1 MTLKIKYTI
10 RKSISIACVLFVSTA
25 MQAQANTEGGI
36 PAGPSMWG
44 TTGLI
49 AMPTPGMMADGT
61 VMAGAN
67 FLPVG
72 FFEDH
77 ANGWGY
83 YKMVNSGNYY
93 FNATFLPFWEV
104 QLRFT
109 LAKLNE
115 KNKPANDGKWNQDR
129 SFSTKFRVLKE
140 KGLYRPAIAIGMEDV
155 AIGGW
160 NANEFF
166 TRVYASVAKHW
177 DVKVGTLGATTN
189 VVVARG
195 KKVFPQVGV
204 QFAPH
209 AVRGL
214 SAMAEY
220 DGHGFNAGARWLL
233 FNHVSLM
240 AATYHF
246 NSVTAGVAFYIDL
259 Y

>member
-1 MTLKIKYTI
+1 MKKW
-10 RKSISIACVLFVSTA
+10 IALSGCLLFVSGLF
-25 MQAQANTEGGI
+25 AQDRKEGSI
-36 PAGPSMWG
+36 PAGPSIWG

-49 AMPTPGMMADGT
+49 AMPSPTLMADGT
-61 VMAGAN
+61 VMAGAT
-67 FLPVG
+67 FLPRE
-72 FFEDH
+72 FFKESAIWERDL
-77 ANGWGY
+77 GL
-83 YKMVNSGNYY
+83 VNSGNYY
-93 FNATFLPFWEV
+93 VNATFLPFWEV

-109 LAKLNE
+109 LMKLNNP
-115 KNKPANDGKWNQDR
+115 KKPQYKGKWNQDR
-129 SFSTKFRVLKE
+129 SFSTKFRILKE
-140 KGLYRPAIAIGMEDV
+140 KGLYRPAIAIGMEDI
-155 AIGGW
+155 AFDWPLGS
-160 NANEFF
+160 NNYF
-166 TRVYASVAKHW
+166 TRGYVSVAKHW

-189 VVVARG
+189 LVVARG

-209 AVRGL
+209 TVRGL

>member
-1 MTLKIKYTI
+1 MVQRLKFTIAKY
-10 RKSISIACVLFVSTA
+10 ISVGCVLFASTSMYA
-25 MQAQANTEGGI
+25 ADENRVVI
-36 PAGPSMWG
+36 PAGPSIWG

-49 AMPTPGMMADGT
+49 AIPSPALMEDGT
-61 VMAGAN
+61 IMVGAN
-67 FLPVG
+67 YLPG
-72 FFEDH
+72 EFFRVSQDWIKRL
-77 ANGWGY
+77 G
-83 YKMVNSGNYY
+83 VRSSGSYC

-109 LAKLNE
+109 LMKMIKE
-115 KNKPANDGKWNQDR
+115 PFKNVWNQDR
-129 SFSTKFRVLKE
+129 SFSTKFQILKE
-140 KGLYRPAIAIGMEDV
+140 KGLYRPFIAIGMEDI
-155 AIGGW
+155 AIKGW
-160 NANEFF
+160 NANKYF

-177 DVKVGTLGATTN
+177 DVKVGTLGTTAN

-195 KKVFPQVGV
+195 KQVFPQVGV
-204 QFAPH
+204 QFAPR

>member
-1 MTLKIKYTI
+1 MKKW
-10 RKSISIACVLFVSTA
+10 IALSGYLLIVCSLF
-25 MQAQANTEGGI
+25 AQEHKNESI

-49 AMPTPGMMADGT
+49 AIPSPALMQDGT
-61 VMAGAN
+61 IMAGAN
-67 FLPVG
+67 YLPVS
-72 FFEDH
+72 FFQDH
-77 ANGWGY
+77 AKGWDY

-93 FNATFLPFWEV
+93 FNAAFLPFWEM

-109 LAKLNE
+109 FAKLND
-115 KNKPANDGKWNQDR
+115 KQKPQNDGKWNQDR
-129 SFSTKFRVLKE
+129 SFSTKFRILKE
-140 KGLYRPAIAIGMEDV
+140 KGLYLPAVAVGMEDI

-177 DVKVGTLGATTN
+177 DVKVGTIGATAN

-195 KKVFPQVGV
+195 KQVFPQVGV
-204 QFAPH
+204 QFAPSVLFGQP
-209 AVRGL
+209 VRGL

-220 DGHGFNAGARWLL
+220 DGHGFNVGARWLL
-233 FNHVSLM
+233 LNHVSLM

-246 NSVTAGVAFYIDL
+246 NSFTAGVAFYIDL